1 MITEDAPLDPLD
13 RRLLRLLADNPR
25 IGVMEMARQLR
36 VARGTAQSRLDKLMA
51 RGVVKGFGPD
61 VDPRAIGYSVLA
73 FAMIEIAQGRL
84 GDVVKHLRDIPE
96 VLDAH
101 ATTGQSD
108 LHCRLVA
115 RSNEDLHRV
124 IARILEVHGITRTTT
139 VIALSEQIGYRVIPL
154 VESAP

>member
-1 MITEDAPLDPLD
+1 LITEGPPLDSLD

-36 VARGTAQSRLDKLMA
+36 VARGTAQSRLDKLVA
-51 RGVVKGFGPD
+51 RGVIKGFGPD
-61 VDPRAIGYSVLA
+61 VDPRALGYSVLA

-84 GDVVKHLRDIPE
+84 DDVVEHLRDIPE

-124 IARILEVHGITRTTT
+124 ITRILEVQGITRTTT